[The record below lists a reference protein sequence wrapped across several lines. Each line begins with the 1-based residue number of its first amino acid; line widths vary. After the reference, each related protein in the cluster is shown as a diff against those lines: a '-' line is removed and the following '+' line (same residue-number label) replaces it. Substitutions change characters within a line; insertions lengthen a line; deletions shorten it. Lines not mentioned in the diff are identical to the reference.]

1 MFEIL
6 AGLLL
11 LAIGAGFVGAISGL
25 GGGVFIV
32 PALVVLAR
40 MPMRVAVGASLISV
54 VATSAGASVAFVRD
68 GWTNLK
74 VAMVLECA
82 TVTGAILGAYLAGR
96 VPTYMLEG
104 LFALMMIQSAYFSLM
119 KHGDALLAKG
129 GVIARKLR
137 LGGEVRD
144 ESGQLRHYEVIN
156 VRYGGILMMVAGMM
170 SGLLG
175 IGSVALK
182 VIAMDQ
188 VMHIPLKV
196 SSATSNF
203 MIGVTAGAG
212 ALVFLS
218 RGDVSTT
225 IAAPVAVGVTVGAL
239 AGSLIIGGDSGI
251 GGYIL
256 RGVGVASEQRFEVGG
271 VERGLLRPGLCCE
284 QCRACR
290 RAQSGVLQ
298 ELTSFHRSSPLRG
311 IDGREAR

>member
-1 MFEIL
+1 VFEIL
-6 AGLLL
+6 FGLLS
-11 LAIGAGFVGAISGL
+11 LAIGAGFVGSISGL

-32 PALVVLAR
+32 PALVILTK
-40 MPMRVAVGASLISV
+40 MPMRIAIGASLISV

-82 TVTGAILGAYLAGR
+82 TVTGAIVGAYLAGR
-96 VPTYMLEG
+96 VPTYVLEG
-104 LFALMMIQSAYFSLM
+104 LFAVMMLQSAYFSLM
-119 KHGDALLAKG
+119 KHDETLLAKG
-129 GVIARKLR
+129 GVLARKLR
-137 LGGEVRD
+137 LAGELPD
-144 ESGQLRHYEVIN
+144 ELGRLQHYEVIN
-156 VRYGGILMMVAGMM
+156 LRYGAVLMLIAGVM

-175 IGSVALK
+175 IGSGALK

-225 IAAPVAVGVTVGAL
+225 IAAPVALGVTVGAL
-239 AGSLIIGGDSGI
+239 AGSRVLPLIRVQYLRTAFAAILLLIAVEMGWRAFSGI
-251 GGYIL
+251 
-256 RGVGVASEQRFEVGG
+256 
-271 VERGLLRPGLCCE
+271 
-284 QCRACR
+284 
-290 RAQSGVLQ
+290 
-298 ELTSFHRSSPLRG
+298 
-311 IDGREAR
+311 

>member
-6 AGLLL
+6 FGLLF
-11 LAIGAGFVGAISGL
+11 LAIGAGFVGSISGL

-32 PALVVLAR
+32 PALVMLAK
-40 MPMRVAVGASLISV
+40 MPMRIAIGASLISV

-82 TVTGAILGAYLAGR
+82 TVTGAIVGAYLAGR
-96 VPTYMLEG
+96 VPTYVLEG
-104 LFALMMIQSAYFSLM
+104 LFAVMMLQSAYFSLM
-119 KHGDALLAKG
+119 KHDETLLAKG
-129 GVIARKLR
+129 GVLARKLR
-137 LGGEVRD
+137 LAGEVPD
-144 ESGQLRHYEVIN
+144 ELGRLQHYEVIN
-156 VRYGGILMMVAGMM
+156 LRYGAVLMLIAGVM

-175 IGSVALK
+175 IGSGALK

-225 IAAPVAVGVTVGAL
+225 IAAPVALGVTVGAL
-239 AGSLIIGGDSGI
+239 AGSRVLPLISVQHLRTAFAAILLLIAVEMGWRALSGI
-251 GGYIL
+251 
-256 RGVGVASEQRFEVGG
+256 
-271 VERGLLRPGLCCE
+271 
-284 QCRACR
+284 
-290 RAQSGVLQ
+290 
-298 ELTSFHRSSPLRG
+298 
-311 IDGREAR
+311 